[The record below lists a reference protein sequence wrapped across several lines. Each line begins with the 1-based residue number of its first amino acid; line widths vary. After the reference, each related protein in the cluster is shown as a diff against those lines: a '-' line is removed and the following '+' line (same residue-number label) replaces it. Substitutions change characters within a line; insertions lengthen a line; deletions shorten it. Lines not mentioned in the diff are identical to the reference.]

1 MRLPSRRCARRRI
14 FFKPRNIAPG
24 ASVKAA
30 GEAQLGS
37 RCRRP
42 TINERIANVQWEWLE
57 QRGRYTRIAGVPV
70 KPIYL
75 YTAGAVALLLVIYLV
90 MRFLS
95 TSLVMHFSAFA
106 GVLVLI
112 ANLRELLGNSYG
124 QRGSTALLNVMVGGG
139 LIFAWLTQFFG
150 VLFWIP
156 ALILVGVAA
165 PLIFG
170 RANVYNAY
178 LDMARSLA
186 TNVRR
191 TFVR

>member
-1 MRLPSRRCARRRI
+1 MY
-14 FFKPRNIAPG
+14 NG
-24 ASVKAA
+24 N
-30 GEAQLGS
+30 GS
-37 RCRRP
+37 
-42 TINERIANVQWEWLE
+42 NNG
-57 QRGRYTRIAGVPV
+57 GRYTRVAGVPV

-75 YTAGAVALLLVIYLV
+75 YIGAAVALLVVIYLV

-95 TSLVMHFSAFA
+95 TSLVMHFSAYTGA
-106 GVLVLI
+106 LLLI

-150 VLFWIP
+150 VFFWIP
-156 ALILVGVAA
+156 ALILVGVAT

-170 RANVYNAY
+170 RANVYNVY

-186 TNVRR
+186 INLRR